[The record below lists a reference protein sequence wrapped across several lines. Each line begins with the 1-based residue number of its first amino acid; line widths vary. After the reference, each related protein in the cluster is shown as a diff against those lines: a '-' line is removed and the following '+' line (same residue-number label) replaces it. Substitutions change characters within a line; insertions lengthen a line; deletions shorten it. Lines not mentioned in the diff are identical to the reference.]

1 MTQAAGAIMENSE
14 QEAGILSRENGKVV
28 GESTFDLMG
37 LAKRFELACG
47 LAEEVDAV
55 EVLPGPPTE
64 VHVSHKPMGVVTIIV
79 PFNW

>member
-1 MTQAAGAIMENSE
+1 MENSE